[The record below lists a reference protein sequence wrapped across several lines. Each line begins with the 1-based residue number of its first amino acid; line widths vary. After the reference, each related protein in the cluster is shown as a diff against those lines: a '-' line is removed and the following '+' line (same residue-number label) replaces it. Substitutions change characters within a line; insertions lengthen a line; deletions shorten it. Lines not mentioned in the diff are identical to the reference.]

1 MTLRAFFFKR
11 EEKGSKSE
19 WNSC

>member
-1 MTLRAFFFKR
+1 MTLRAFFLKQ
-11 EEKGSKSE
+11 EEKGRKSE